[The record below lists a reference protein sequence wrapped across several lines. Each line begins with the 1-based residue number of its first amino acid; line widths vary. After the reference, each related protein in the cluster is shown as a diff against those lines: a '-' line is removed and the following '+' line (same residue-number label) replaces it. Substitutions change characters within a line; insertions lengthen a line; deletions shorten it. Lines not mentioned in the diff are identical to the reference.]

1 MENNIY
7 MIELLQQHK
16 DLISTNLK
24 HYKDDFIF
32 ESEMEKLINIVCEDK
47 EAFNFYSLNYHE
59 ALKEGRAGNIQKAEM
74 LIVRAKKYIDF
85 DSLQSKEKDL
95 YGLISLPIHAF
106 LSYKR
111 SNYTLAKQQTHET
124 MLFDEKLEQYNPS
137 MFYHKIQQL
146 HNISRVEMK
155 ENNNENAVGI
165 FNLLYRSLL
174 LSEEVHYLDIKF
186 SYQDSSES
194 LKKLRKLMLAQ
205 VTNEYIPF
213 LDRLDNRAEILYQT
227 FSEVLNNQTAVDDE
241 LMSFVYWVKLKW
253 NSINQEEWNKDLIKN
268 FIRSSADF
276 TSSIPIDSLLED
288 TGKEKPQ
295 LM

>member
-1 MENNIY
+1 MEKNIQ

-32 ESEMEKLINIVCEDK
+32 EKEMETLIDIVCEDK

-59 ALKEGRAGNIQKAEM
+59 ALKEARAGNIQKAEM
-74 LIVRAKKYIDF
+74 LIVRSKKYIDF

-95 YGLISLPIHAF
+95 YSLISLPIQAF

-111 SNYTLAKQQTHET
+111 NHYTLAKQQTYET

-155 ENNNENAVGI
+155 ENNTEKTVEV

-174 LSEEVHYLDIKF
+174 ISEEVNYLDITF
-186 SYQDSSES
+186 SYKDSSES

-213 LDRLDNRAEILYQT
+213 LDRLENRSEILYNT
-227 FSEVLNNQTAVDDE
+227 FSEVLNNQSAVEYE
-241 LMSFVYWVKLKW
+241 LMSFLYWVKLKW

-268 FIRSSADF
+268 FIKSSADF
-276 TSSIPIDSLLED
+276 TSAISIDSLLED
-288 TGKEKPQ
+288 AGKEKPQ

>member
-1 MENNIY
+1 

-85 DSLQSKEKDL
+85 DSLQAKEKDL

-288 TGKEKPQ
+288 AGKEKPQ

>member
-1 MENNIY
+1 

-85 DSLQSKEKDL
+85 DSLQAKEKDL

-268 FIRSSADF
+268 LIRSSADF

-288 TGKEKPQ
+288 AGKEKPQ

>member
-1 MENNIY
+1 MEKNIQ

-32 ESEMEKLINIVCEDK
+32 EKEMETLIDIVCEDK

-59 ALKEGRAGNIQKAEM
+59 ALKEARAGNIQKAEM
-74 LIVRAKKYIDF
+74 LIVRSKKYIDF

-95 YGLISLPIHAF
+95 YSLISLPIQAF

-111 SNYTLAKQQTHET
+111 NHYTLAKQQTHET

-155 ENNNENAVGI
+155 ENNTEKAVEV

-174 LSEEVHYLDIKF
+174 LSEEVNYLDITF
-186 SYQDSSES
+186 SYKDSSES

-213 LDRLDNRAEILYQT
+213 LDRFENRSEILYNT
-227 FSEVLNNQTAVDDE
+227 FSEVLNNQSVVEYE

-268 FIRSSADF
+268 FIKSSADF
-276 TSSIPIDSLLED
+276 TSAISIDSLLED
-288 TGKEKPQ
+288 AGKEKPQ

>member
-288 TGKEKPQ
+288 AGKEKPQ

>member
-85 DSLQSKEKDL
+85 DSLQAKEKDL

-268 FIRSSADF
+268 LIRSSADF

-288 TGKEKPQ
+288 AGKEKPQ

>member
-146 HNISRVEMK
+146 HNVSRVEMK

-268 FIRSSADF
+268 FIRSSTDF

-288 TGKEKPQ
+288 AGKEKPQ

>member
-85 DSLQSKEKDL
+85 DSLQAKEKDL

-288 TGKEKPQ
+288 AGKEKPQ

>member
-1 MENNIY
+1 

-146 HNISRVEMK
+146 HNVSRVEMK

-268 FIRSSADF
+268 FIRSSTDF

-288 TGKEKPQ
+288 AGKEKPQ

>member
-85 DSLQSKEKDL
+85 DSLQPKEKDL

-155 ENNNENAVGI
+155 ENNHENAVGI

-205 VTNEYIPF
+205 ITNEYIPF

-288 TGKEKPQ
+288 AGKEKPQ

>member
-1 MENNIY
+1 

-288 TGKEKPQ
+288 AGKEKPQ

>member
-85 DSLQSKEKDL
+85 DSLQAKEKDL

-288 TGKEKPQ
+288 AGKEKPQ
-295 LM
+295 LI